1 MNLQLQERELRLA
14 RGSYVGFRRA
24 IHVFTKSEKSIFFE
38 KNEHI
43 VSDMVMDHINHE
55 DDDFSKV
62 EIKELD
68 RIVKTTQMTIIEVVS
83 KII

>member
-1 MNLQLQERELRLA
+1 MNFQLQERELRLA
-14 RGSYVGFRRA
+14 RGSYVGFRKA
-24 IHVFTKSEKSIFFE
+24 IYVFAKSKKSIFFE

-43 VSDMVMDHINHE
+43 LSDMVMDHINNE

-68 RIVKTTQMTIIEVVS
+68 KIVKTAQMTIIEVVS